1 MITTNES
8 RQHLVNELIEH
19 SAQIDR
25 LVAISRQPSA
35 ENIQS
40 HSADLEALRARQRE
54 LTQQLHASEEPSS
67 NSWENIGGGG

>member
-1 MITTNES
+1 MITTHES

-25 LVAISRQPSA
+25 LVAISRQTSA
-35 ENIQS
+35 EDIRSYSQ
-40 HSADLEALRARQRE
+40 DLETLRARQRE
-54 LTQQLHASEEPSS
+54 LTQQLHDSEEPSS